1 MIGRYLAPQVLP
13 LIHGDSV
20 VAKTERLSDTIA
32 VDKPLTTRPNA
43 VDEHPRDRGQPAAE
57 RG

>member
-20 VAKTERLSDTIA
+20 VAKTEHLSDTIA
-32 VDKPLTTRPNA
+32 VDKPRTTRPNVVETA
-43 VDEHPRDRGQPAAE
+43 PPERGQPAAE